1 MKKRALSESEFWES
15 GNPSLYSVCDSEGT
29 FTGVI
34 DSKKWGKKCNL
45 LVYVTLDDGNKIF
58 ASVWAYNTAKVEY
71 LDMDKVPVGSRVAL
85 TFIKGKSGVPYLREF
100 EVLYTPDEYEYGDDD
115 DDY

>member
-15 GNPSLYSVCDSEGT
+15 GMNPSLYSVCDSEGT

-71 LDMDKVPVGSRVAL
+71 LDMDKVSCGVKGS
-85 TFIKGKSGVPYLREF
+85 IN
-100 EVLYTPDEYEYGDDD
+100 LYQRQKRSPLSERI
-115 DDY
+115 

>member
-1 MKKRALSESEFWES
+1 MRKRALSEREFWES
-15 GNPSLYSVCDSEGT
+15 GMNPSLYSVCDREGT

-45 LVYVTLDDGNKIF
+45 LVYVTLDNDEKIF
-58 ASVWAYNTAKVEY
+58 ASVWAYNPSKVEY
-71 LDMDKVPVGSRVAL
+71 LDMDKV
-85 TFIKGKSGVPYLREF
+85 REF
-100 EVLYTPDEYEYGDDD
+100 EVLSTPGDYENGDDN